1 MYFRCKVRLSVKFSG
16 KTIHYTALLSGLC
29 FMCFAAIFVKVSKA
43 PGIVTAFYR
52 MAIGTTI
59 LVVPFLLSLRNSG
72 FKLPGKGVLF
82 AVLGGIFFGC
92 DMSLWSTGVVLSNA
106 TIPTLTANLAPLWV
120 GFGSVLFFRK
130 KLKAGFWIGL
140 VIAIGGML
148 LLMHRDLSDNM
159 TIRTGA
165 LLGLGAGMFYG
176 MFYLV
181 SERGRRL
188 LNTIQFLFLFTITS
202 ALVLLLFSL
211 LFGYKLSGYDR
222 NTYLVFLGIGVI
234 VQVCGWFLIS
244 YSQGYLPATTVAPI
258 LLGQPV
264 LTFFLATLI
273 LKERL
278 SALHIIGGII
288 VVAGIYFVHYSRN
301 K

>member
-1 MYFRCKVRLSVKFSG
+1 
-16 KTIHYTALLSGLC
+16 
-29 FMCFAAIFVKVSKA
+29 MCFAAIFIKVSKA

-52 MAIGTTI
+52 MAVGTII
-59 LVVPFLLSLRNSG
+59 LATPFFFSFRKAG
-72 FKLPGKGVLF
+72 YKLPGRGVLF
-82 AVLGGIFFGC
+82 AIFGGICFGC

-120 GFGSVLFFRK
+120 GFGSMLIFRH

-140 VIAIGGML
+140 IIAIGGML
-148 LLMHRDLSDNM
+148 LLMHRDLSNDF
-159 TIRTGA
+159 TVRVGA

-176 MFYLV
+176 MFYLL

-188 LNTIQFLFLFTITS
+188 LNTIQFLFLFTATS
-202 ALVLLLFSL
+202 ALVLLTFSI
-211 LFGYKLSGYDR
+211 LFGYHLTGYDR
-222 NTYLVFLGIGVI
+222 TTYLIFLGIGVI
-234 VQVCGWFLIS
+234 VQVCGWFLIN

-278 SALHIIGGII
+278 SILHIIGGII
-288 VVAGIYFVHYSRN
+288 VVGGIYLLHYSRN